1 MIPNTTEAAVS
12 RVDLPKMKKVRNA
25 TIVANRTNHNCA
37 GSGQVSIGRII
48 FVSGSITS
56 RYSANSMNFAVG
68 WAAVVRTANSPKEM
82 PPGVPTYAK
91 ALRTQLDKYNDNKY

>member
-1 MIPNTTEAAVS
+1 MELPYECFRAVGSCACSNIGVVLLIMIPNTTEAAVS

-48 FVSGSITS
+48 FVSGLITS

-68 WAAVVRTANSPKEM
+68 
-82 PPGVPTYAK
+82 
-91 ALRTQLDKYNDNKY
+91 